1 MKKIKLK
8 DLIKLT
14 KPPIHLLVFGLILS
28 IISALAG
35 LIMPL
40 MAKNVIEN
48 ISNGLSGKLVI
59 AIVIMLAAWIVCSIL
74 SIYLLQYAGIKVVK
88 DLRSKLWK
96 KLLNLPVRYYDK
108 EHSGQLISRMTNDT
122 TVLKE
127 LVSFR
132 LTEFVTNIITIVGAV
147 VILFLIDVPMTLVLL
162 ISAPV
167 IVLIVMPV
175 GGKLYKIALDEEKE
189 MADLSGLLSQTL
201 SEIRLIKAYGAE
213 EKEFDR
219 GEENFKNLFKYGIK
233 TAKIQSILAPLIM
246 IFAMIVFI
254 FVISFGAYR
263 VSTGAVSSG
272 DLVAFLLYLFQIVFP
287 IASMGDFFSSVQ
299 KTKGATAHLYTILME
314 DEEDI
319 NSGVHIEDI
328 EEINFKDIVYS
339 YDTKKV
345 LDEVSFSAKKGETV
359 AIVGPSGVGKSTIF
373 GLIEQFLIP
382 NSGEIL
388 VNNDNLNK
396 YSIKSW
402 RSRISY
408 VQQDSPL
415 LIGTIKE
422 NMTYGIDRDICQKE
436 LEEAAI
442 LAGAYDF
449 IMEQPNKFETE
460 IGERGRNLSG
470 GQKQRIAVARAILRN
485 PSILLFDEATAS
497 LDTESEKIIQ
507 ESVNKVKD
515 GKIVFV
521 IAHRLSTVVDSDKI
535 LVMQEGKISGV
546 GTHQE
551 LLASHEFYR
560 NLVNQQ
566 FVDNNSDLQEE
577 EVNY

>member
-1 MKKIKLK
+1 MEKVKLK

-14 KPPIHLLVFGLILS
+14 KPPVHLLVFGLILS
-28 IISALAG
+28 IFSALAG

-40 MAKNVIEN
+40 MAKDVIEN
-48 ISNGLSGKLVI
+48 ISKGLSMQTILGIGAMLIVWI
-59 AIVIMLAAWIVCSIL
+59 ACSIL
-74 SIYLLQYAGIKVVK
+74 SVFLLQYAGIKVVK
-88 DLRSKLWK
+88 DLRTKLWK

-108 EHSGQLISRMTNDT
+108 EHSGQLISRVTNDT

-132 LTEFVTNIITIVGAV
+132 LTEFITNIITIVGAV

-162 ISAPV
+162 LTIPV
-167 IVLIVMPV
+167 IVLIIMPI

-213 EKEFDR
+213 EKEFGR

-233 TAKIQSILAPLIM
+233 TAKIQSFLGPLIM
-246 IFAMIVFI
+246 ISSMGIFI

-263 VSTGAVSSG
+263 VSVGAVSSG

-287 IASMGDFFSSVQ
+287 VASMGDFFSSVQ
-299 KTKGATAHLYTILME
+299 KTKGATSYLYTILTE
-314 DEEDI
+314 KEEDI
-319 NSGVHIEDI
+319 HSGMDIDDI
-328 EEINFKDIVYS
+328 EEITFKGIDYS
-339 YDTKKV
+339 YETKKV
-345 LDEVSFSAKKGETV
+345 LDEISFSAKKGETV

-382 NSGEIL
+382 DNGHIF
-388 VNNDNLNK
+388 VNNDHLNK

-402 RSRISY
+402 RNKISY

-422 NMTYGIDRDICQKE
+422 NMIYGVDRDISSEE
-436 LEEAAI
+436 LENAAK
-442 LAGAYDF
+442 LAGAYEF
-449 IMEQPNKFETE
+449 IMEQPSGFDTE

-497 LDTESEKIIQ
+497 LDTESEKVIQ
-507 ESVNKVKD
+507 ESLDKIKD
-515 GKIVFV
+515 GKIAFV

-535 LVMQEGKISGV
+535 LVMQDGKISGI
-546 GTHQE
+546 GNHQE
-551 LLASHEFYR
+551 LLSSHEFYR

-566 FVDNNSDLQEE
+566 FVDNNS
-577 EVNY
+577 N